1 MFECE
6 ASLCKGGKGNLDGIA
21 ECQPTNTGR
30 QCTDCLPKP
39 SMFKFNGACYPCPAL
54 LGPWSLLLVFCL
66 WLAWYFLNSVICEN
80 IETADQ
86 FFKFVQIGAVIGG
99 FSLSWPHTM
108 EHLFKLFD
116 SLDFDVVSSLLAH
129 CPEKDLW
136 WARLLGPPKM

>member
-1 MFECE
+1 MSCSARPLESSVSLLFV
-6 ASLCKGGKGNLDGIA
+6 ASLVLCENI
-21 ECQPTNTGR
+21 
-30 QCTDCLPKP
+30 
-39 SMFKFNGACYPCPAL
+39 
-54 LGPWSLLLVFCL
+54 
-66 WLAWYFLNSVICEN
+66 AWYCVRMCEN

-86 FFKFVQIGAVIGG
+86 FFKFVQIGTVIGG